1 MNHFKESEFGY
12 NKQEVNGFVD
22 YVIKKTE
29 ENITIIQNQKEE
41 IIRLTEQLNAYK
53 KLDEHYNHLLEE
65 AKKESELKKELASK
79 EANLIINQAKDN
91 ANKIINDSLLQAQ
104 QLEQEKE
111 ELNRILRSY
120 RKKLKEML
128 MQQLTMID
136 DVELL

>member
-53 KLDEHYNHLLEE
+53 KLDEHYHRLLEE
-65 AKKESELKKELASK
+65 NKKECERTKELAHK

-91 ANKIINDSLLQAQ
+91 ANKIVNDSLLQAQ
-104 QLEQEKE
+104 HLQQEKE
-111 ELNRILRSY
+111 ELNKVIRSY

-128 MQQLTMID
+128 MQQLSIID